1 MRRFLFH
8 PAVVELYPG
17 LLLAGLI
24 VFGLI
29 EGWGR

>member
-1 MRRFLFH
+1 MKRFLCH

-17 LLLAGLI
+17 LLLAAVI
-24 VFGLI
+24 VFGLL